1 MRFTDIFLRRPVLS
15 IVVSFIILLLGIR
28 SLDSMQVRQYPE
40 LSNTVIEVT
49 TVYPGA
55 DARLMQGFIGDPIQA
70 ALARVDGVDYIT
82 SSSSAGSSLVTAYI
96 RLNHD
101 PNAAMTE
108 AMAQVSAARSEL
120 PSEAEE
126 PVVKKKAGS
135 GVSSLYMAFS
145 STVLN
150 RAQIT
155 DYVSRVV
162 RPQLSIIPG
171 VASVTLLGAQKIS
184 VRIWLNPQLMALN
197 QLTAEQVYDVL
208 KRNNLQVAAGS
219 LRGYTDSMTIRAE
232 TSVSDVNAVENLV
245 IKTTDSGVVR
255 LADLAKVTIGPEQ
268 SDVTVLSNGQKALFV
283 SIDATPDANPLTVVR
298 DVRAA
303 LPRIRE
309 NLPASIHLDVNYDST
324 IFIQE
329 SIREVLKTLVE
340 AVIIVICVIFVFMG
354 SPRSVVIPIV
364 TIPLSLIG
372 VCTLMLAMDF
382 SINLMTLLAFVLA
395 IGLVVDDA
403 IVVVEN
409 VHRHIEE
416 GKSPFHAAIVGA
428 REIAVPVIS
437 MTITLAAVY
446 APMAFLGGLTGA
458 LFKEFALTLAGS
470 VLVSGVIALTLS
482 PMMCAHLLKAHDGSR
497 IAQVVDAWFSRLS
510 ARYEHL
516 LSESIRH
523 WRYVLIVATVVLL
536 SLPFLFKLAS
546 SELAPPEDQG
556 IALVELTGPT
566 DANPEYMDVYA
577 EQVGEIFDSVRE
589 KDTYFFIVGAEAVS
603 DGFAGVILKPWGER
617 QRSEKQVV
625 EEVGRNLKQVVGLR
639 GSAFSLPPLPGFGG
653 MPVQFVISTTA
664 DYNAL
669 MGVLQEF
676 GDAARKSGY
685 FIFQK
690 FDLQYDRP
698 EVKVT
703 VDRDRAG
710 LYGVSMQDIGMALGG
725 VYGGNYVNRI
735 DIEGKAYKVLPKSER
750 QFRLDPAAIGTV
762 YVRGASG
769 QLIPLSSLVRTEIVT
784 EPNVLRQF
792 NQLNSATFQAV
803 PMPGAAMGDIVSFL
817 RDTAQ
822 RLLPSGYTFDYAG
835 PTRQFVTE
843 GSALM
848 LTFAFALVIIYL
860 VLAAQYESFRDPL
873 VIMVTVPLAMVGAMA
888 PLAIGLVSL
897 NIYTQVGLITLIG
910 LITKHGILIC
920 EVAREE
926 QIYGG
931 KDRRE
936 AVAHAASLRLR
947 PILMTTAAM
956 VAGAFPLTLASG
968 AGAGSRHSIGVVIV
982 SGLLIGTLFTLFV
995 LPVVYSFLG
1004 DDHREKHKYASE
1016 RDRSAGLEPAVP
1028 GNDL

>member
-1 MRFTDIFLRRPVLS
+1 MNFTDIFVRRPVLS
-15 IVVSFIILLLGIR
+15 IVISFIILLLGLR

-49 TVYPGA
+49 TAYPGA
-55 DARLMQGFIGDPIQA
+55 DARLVQGFISDPVQA

-82 SSSSAGSSLVTAYI
+82 SRSFADVSLVTGYI

-108 AMAQVSAARSEL
+108 AMAQVSAARSDL

-126 PVVKKKAGS
+126 PVVRKKAGS

-145 STVLN
+145 SNILN

-162 RPQLSIIPG
+162 RPQLSVIPG
-171 VASVTLLGAQKIS
+171 VASVNLLGGQKIS
-184 VRIWLNPQLMALN
+184 VRIWLDPQRMALN
-197 QLTAEQVYDVL
+197 ELTAEQVYDVL
-208 KRNNLQVAAGS
+208 KKNNLQVAAGA
-219 LRGYTDSMTIRAE
+219 LRGYTDNMTIRAE
-232 TSVSDVNAVENLV
+232 TSVSDVAAIENIIV
-245 IKTTDSGVVR
+245 RTTDNGVIR
-255 LADLAKVTIGPEQ
+255 LADLAKVTIGPES
-268 SDVTVLSNGQKALFV
+268 SDASVFSNGQKALFV
-283 SIDATPDANPLTVVR
+283 SIDATPDANPLTVVQ
-298 DVRAA
+298 DVRSV
-303 LPRIRE
+303 LPRIKE
-309 NLPASIHLDVNYDST
+309 NLPASIRLEINYDST
-324 IFIQE
+324 IFIKE

-340 AVIIVICVIFVFMG
+340 AVVIVICVIFLFMG
-354 SPRSVVIPIV
+354 SARSVIIPIV

-372 VCTLMLAMDF
+372 VCTIMLAMGF

-416 GKSPFHAAIVGA
+416 GKAPFHAAIVGA

-446 APMAFLGGLTGA
+446 APMAFLSGLTGA

-482 PMMCAHLLKAHDGSR
+482 PLMCSRLLKEHDGSR
-497 IAQVVDAWFSRLS
+497 IAQVIDAWFSRLS

-516 LSESIRH
+516 LSESINNR
-523 WRYVLIVATVVLL
+523 RSILILAVIVLL
-536 SLPFLFKLAS
+536 SLPVLFRLSS

-556 IALVELTGPT
+556 IALAELTGPA
-566 DANPEYMDVYA
+566 DSNPEYMDLYA
-577 EQVGEIFDSVRE
+577 RQVGELFDSVPE
-589 KDTYFFIVGAEAVS
+589 KDTYFLIVGAEAIS

-617 QRSEKQVV
+617 TRSEKQIVDD
-625 EEVGRNLKQVVGLR
+625 VGKQLRQVVGLR
-639 GSAFSLPPLPGFGG
+639 GTTFSLPPLPGFGG
-653 MPVQFVISTTA
+653 MPVQFVISTTS
-664 DYNAL
+664 DYDAL
-669 MGVLQEF
+669 MRVLEEF
-676 GDAARKSGY
+676 SSEARKSGY
-685 FIFQK
+685 FIFHK

-698 EVKVT
+698 EIKVT
-703 VDRDRAG
+703 VDRDLAG
-710 LYGVSMQDIGMALGG
+710 LYGVSMRDIGTALGG
-725 VYGGNYVNRI
+725 VYGGAHVNRI
-735 DIEGKAYKVLPKSER
+735 DIDGKAYKVIPQAER
-750 QFRLDPAAIGTV
+750 QFRLEPGAIGTV
-762 YVRGASG
+762 YVRSASG
-769 QLIPLSSLVRTEIVT
+769 SLIPLSSLVRTEIVT

-803 PMPGAAMGDIVSFL
+803 PMPGASMGDVVGFL
-817 RDTAQ
+817 EDTA
-822 RLLPSGYTFDYAG
+822 RKVLPDGYSFDYAG

-848 LTFAFALVIIYL
+848 LTFAFALIIIYL

-873 VIMVTVPLAMVGAMA
+873 VIMVTVPLAMVGALA

-910 LITKHGILIC
+910 LVTKHGILIC

-926 QIYGG
+926 QIRN
-931 KDRRE
+931 KKSRTE
-936 AVAHAASLRLR
+936 AVSHAASLRLR

-956 VAGAFPLTLASG
+956 VAGALPLTLASG
-968 AGAGSRHSIGVVIV
+968 AGAGSRHSIGMVIV
-982 SGLLIGTLFTLFV
+982 SGLLVGTLFTLFV
-995 LPVVYSFLG
+995 LPVVYSLLG
-1004 DDHREKHKYASE
+1004 DDHRSKFLKAREM
-1016 RDRSAGLEPAVP
+1016 DRLAGLCVDEEV
-1028 GNDL
+1028 GK